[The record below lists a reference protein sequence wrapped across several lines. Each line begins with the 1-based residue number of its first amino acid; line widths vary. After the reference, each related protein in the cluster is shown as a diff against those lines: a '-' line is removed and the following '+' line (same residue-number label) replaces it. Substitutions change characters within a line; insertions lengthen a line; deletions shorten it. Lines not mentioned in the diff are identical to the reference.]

1 MLLDI
6 KTIFFDLDDTLL
18 DFDDYWKDSLI
29 ETFGKH
35 PSTKEIEPHL
45 LFQRLWDKNQIYER
59 LYHEQNI
66 TLRDFRN
73 YRLIHALR
81 EFDREINEE
90 TADDFNALHKSVSK
104 QFMKASPELL
114 VFLIELKKSYRLGI
128 VTNGTGS
135 WQHDKIEA
143 LGIKSLFSDEAV
155 IISEDVGYEK
165 PAPEIYEKAL
175 ACTNTAPEEAL
186 FVGDSWKNDVQGPI
200 RIGMK
205 AIWLNKKGE
214 AAPEGPIPYGIIS
227 SLFDLKK
234 ILL

>member
-1 MLLDI
+1 MDI

-35 PSTKEIEPHL
+35 PTTRGIEPHL
-45 LFQRLWDKNQIYER
+45 LFQRLWDKNQIYEK
-59 LYHEQNI
+59 LYHAQEI

-73 YRLIHALR
+73 FRLIQAMR
-81 EFDREINEE
+81 EFDREIDEE
-90 TADDFNALHKSVSK
+90 TADEFNALHKSVSK
-104 QFMKASPELL
+104 QFMKASPGLL
-114 VFLIELKKSYRLGI
+114 AFLIELKKSYQLGI

-143 LGIKSLFSDEAV
+143 LGIKSLFSDEAI

-165 PAPEIYEKAL
+165 PAPEIYGKAL
-175 ACTNTAPEEAL
+175 ACTHTAPEEAL

-200 RIGMK
+200 HIGMK

-214 AAPEGPIPYGIIS
+214 AVPEGLKPYGIITN
-227 SLFDLKK
+227 LFDLKK
-234 ILL
+234 FLL